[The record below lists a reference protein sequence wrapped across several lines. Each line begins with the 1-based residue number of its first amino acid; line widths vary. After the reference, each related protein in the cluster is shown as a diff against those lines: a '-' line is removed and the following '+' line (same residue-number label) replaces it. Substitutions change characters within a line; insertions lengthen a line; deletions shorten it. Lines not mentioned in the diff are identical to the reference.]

1 MTHEVAATSTQVVMG
16 YSFWIATG
24 IFLIAYAV
32 IVSEKIHKTI
42 IAIFGAGLMLVLKI
56 LEQHE
61 AFHVEEFGI
70 DWNVIFLLISM
81 MVIIN
86 LMRPTGVFEY
96 IAIKSAKLGKGEPFR
111 IMVIFAVVTAVLS
124 ALLDNVTT
132 VLLIVPVTILIADA
146 LQVDAM
152 PYLLSCAMASNIGG
166 TATLIGDPPNI
177 MIASKAQLNFMDFIY
192 HLAPVVIV
200 IMVFY
205 VLAIKLIWGKKLKTK
220 DELKTRIMAMSENE
234 AIKDPVM
241 LKKSLFVLALVLTGF
256 VFHGVLHFQPA
267 TVALFGAG
275 LLLLLSKT
283 HEPHHILA
291 DVEWPTIFFFMG
303 LFIIIGGVVKVGLI
317 KWMSVQVLEIT
328 QGNMFATSMVVMWFS
343 AFASAFI
350 DNIPYVATMNPLIV
364 DMAKQLWPDLSGLSL
379 LHHADLMP
387 LWWSLALRR
396 LPRRKRNGNRR
407 IRKCYCSRNVGE
419 TRQTDIVR
427 EVHAL
432 RNADDDHDCGYC
444 NNICLAEILCTEDI
458 ASHTQRNEKRAGGR
472 ECHSPFLLFIS
483 AYTAPSG

>member
-1 MTHEVAATSTQVVMG
+1 MTQEAVAAAQPFVMDTA
-16 YSFWIATG
+16 FWTATV
-24 IFLIAYAV
+24 IFLLAYAV

-42 IAIFGAGLMLVLKI
+42 IALFGAGLMLVLKI

-61 AFHVEEFGI
+61 AFHVEEFGV

-96 IAIKSAKLGKGEPFR
+96 IAIKSAKAGKGEPFR
-111 IMVIFAVVTAVLS
+111 IMVIFAVVTAILS

-146 LQVDAM
+146 LEVDPL
-152 PYLLSCAMASNIGG
+152 PYLISCALASNIGG

-192 HLAPVVIV
+192 HLAPIVVV

-205 VLAIKLIWGKKLKTK
+205 IFAIKLIWGKKLKTR
-220 DELKTRIMAMSENE
+220 DELKQRIMSMNENE

-241 LKKSLFVLALVLTGF
+241 LTKSLVVLGIVLTGF

-267 TVALFGAG
+267 TIALFGAG

-283 HEPHHILA
+283 DEPHHILA
-291 DVEWPTIFFFMG
+291 EVEWPTIFFFIG

-317 KWMSVQVLEIT
+317 KWLSIKVLEIT
-328 QGNMFATSMVVMWFS
+328 QGNLFATSMVVMWFS

-350 DNIPYVATMNPLIV
+350 DNIPYVATMNPLII
-364 DMAKQLWPDLSGLSL
+364 DMAKQLWPNVSGIQL
-379 LHHADLMP
+379 LHHPDLMP
-387 LWWSLALRR
+387 LWWSLALGAC
-396 LPRRKRNGNRR
+396 LGGNGTA
-407 IRKCYCSRNVGE
+407 IGASANV
-419 TRQTDIVR
+419 IVVGMS
-427 EVHAL
+427 EKAGKKISFMKFMAYGMPMMIMTVVIATIYVWL
-432 RNADDDHDCGYC
+432 RYYVLK
-444 NNICLAEILCTEDI
+444 I
-458 ASHTQRNEKRAGGR
+458 
-472 ECHSPFLLFIS
+472 
-483 AYTAPSG
+483 